1 MSLIAKKKKGFTI
14 PAGVY
19 QGILIGIHDLG
30 TQYSEKYHKEDLK
43 VAFVFELPDA
53 ETSMDTPVT
62 LCKIY
67 TNSLHEKAT
76 LRKHIEA
83 LVGTSLSETQ
93 IDEGVDLS
101 KLLGANVQL
110 QVVQTESD
118 GRTRMNIQNVMALA
132 PKTKRLKSFSEHTFY
147 EIDSFRDIPASTPE
161 WIRLQIVKSKEWQ
174 TPVEEEEPTF
184 DGEKELP
191 FEEQVEET
199 VPEPI

>member
-19 QGILIGIHDLG
+19 HGILVGIYDLG
-30 TQYSEKYHKEDLK
+30 TQYSEKYHKDDLK

-83 LVGTSLSETQ
+83 LVGPGLSETQ
-93 IDEGVDLS
+93 IEEGVDLS

-110 QVVQTESD
+110 QVVQTESN
-118 GRTRMNIQNVMALA
+118 GRTRMNIQNIMALA
-132 PKTKRLKSFSEHTFY
+132 PKTKRLKSYSEHTFY
-147 EIDSFRDIPASTPE
+147 NLNPSQDIPESTPE
-161 WIRLQIVKSKEWQ
+161 WIASLIKKSKEWEKGLFDEVA
-174 TPVEEEEPTF
+174 PDNFSIGDEEEPE
-184 DGEKELP
+184 EKTV
-191 FEEQVEET
+191 VEAF
-199 VPEPI
+199 